1 MTASSRAVVLVHGFG
16 GSPATFAPLVEGL
29 RAEGV
34 PVHAVSWNPTT
45 ASWPAWVAQVEGAVV
60 QAGRGVVLVGQSAGA
75 ALALAVAVGRPDLVE
90 RVVLLNP
97 LVLPM
102 DEDTM
107 EFLAGRLERGSST
120 VPVEPV
126 SIVDP
131 AVSDPDAADAID
143 LAGLL
148 ALHEGLGRLR
158 SRLDVVDTPVRVL
171 RGSDDDVLG
180 PEHVEALLELMPRAS
195 AEEIAGG
202 HLAALDVGRRFV
214 LDAVL
219 DSARL
224 GSGGRHPGAGA
235 GAGAGRRRRSR
246 FAAATVVLALVGSSG
261 WFAVRS
267 AQGFLEDRAEAAA
280 LRRLGT
286 CEILDPAAG
295 TVACQGIVLA
305 TIRLPPS
312 FTVCR
317 RWREQGR
324 DCIVEV
330 HERARPAFLDAI
342 DTIDA
347 QGLGELVTEFSTVN
361 QRMCRDARTGGWRAG
376 CVSRHS
382 YGIAADIRPFGDNV
396 EWDALVAGD
405 PRLTTMVGIWKRA
418 GFRWGGDFGDNP
430 DPQHVEWRPR

>member
-1 MTASSRAVVLVHGFG
+1 MTTSWRAVVLVHGFG

-34 PVHAVSWNPTT
+34 PVHAVSWAPTT
-45 ASWPAWVAQVEGAVV
+45 ASWSAWVAEVESAVV
-60 QAGRGVVLVGQSAGA
+60 RAGRGVVLVGQSAGA
-75 ALALAVAVGRPDLVE
+75 ALALAVAVGRPELVE

-158 SRLDVVDTPVRVL
+158 HRLDVVDVPVRVL
-171 RGSDDDVLG
+171 RGADDDVLG
-180 PEHVEALLELMPRAS
+180 PEHVDALLELMPRAC
-195 AEEIAGG
+195 AGEIAGG
-202 HLAALDVGRRFV
+202 HLAALDVGREVV
-214 LDAVL
+214 LAWVRDA
-219 DSARL
+219 ARL
-224 GSGGRHPGAGA
+224 GSGSPPPVGAIERPRG
-235 GAGAGRRRRSR
+235 SR
-246 FAAATVVLALVGSSG
+246 LAAAFVVLALVGSSG

-267 AQGFLEDRAEAAA
+267 AQEFLRDRAEAAA
-280 LRRLGT
+280 LRRLGS
-286 CEILDPAAG
+286 CEILDPSVG

-305 TIRLPPS
+305 TIRLPSS
-312 FTVCR
+312 FAVCR

-342 DTIDA
+342 DAIDA

-361 QRMCRDARTGGWRAG
+361 ERMCRDARTGGWRSG

-382 YGIAADIRPFGDNV
+382 YGIAADIRSFGDNV
-396 EWDALVAGD
+396 EWDALVAAD

-418 GFRWGGDFGDNP
+418 GFRWGGDFDDNP

>member
-1 MTASSRAVVLVHGFG
+1 VL
-16 GSPATFAPLVEGL
+16 
-29 RAEGV
+29 
-34 PVHAVSWNPTT
+34 AVSWAPAT
-45 ASWPAWVAQVEGAVV
+45 ASWPDWVAEVERAVAR
-60 QAGRGVVLVGQSAGA
+60 AGRGVVLVGQSAGA
-75 ALALAVAVGRPDLVE
+75 ALALAVAGGRPELVE

-107 EFLAGRLERGSST
+107 EFLAGRLERGAST
-120 VPVEPV
+120 VPAEPV
-126 SIVDP
+126 TILEP
-131 AVSDPDAADAID
+131 GVSDPDAAEAID

-148 ALHEGLGRLR
+148 ALHEGLRRLLGRLE
-158 SRLDVVDTPVRVL
+158 VFDTPVRVL

-180 PEHVEALLELMPRAS
+180 PEHVDALLERMPRAS

-202 HLAALDVGRRFV
+202 HLAALDVGRGLV
-214 LDAVL
+214 LDAVTE
-219 DSARL
+219 SARL
-224 GSGGRHPGAGA
+224 GSGGRQAGD
-235 GAGAGRRRRSR
+235 GAGRRRSSR
-246 FAAATVVLALVGSSG
+246 FAAAFVVLALLGSSG
-261 WFAVRS
+261 WVAARS
-267 AQGFLEDRAEAAA
+267 AQEFLRDRAEAGA

-305 TIRLPPS
+305 TIRLPSS
-312 FTVCR
+312 FAVCR

-330 HERARPAFLDAI
+330 HERARPAFLEAVE
-342 DTIDA
+342 TIDA
-347 QGLGELVTEFSTVN
+347 EGLGELVTEFSTVN
-361 QRMCRDARTGGWRAG
+361 ERMCRDARTGGWRAG

-382 YGIAADIRPFGDNV
+382 YGIAADIRSFGDNV
-396 EWDALVAGD
+396 GWDALVDAD